1 MNGQNL
7 EINILLQSFFY
18 ICMITVEVE
27 ILDAIIRNSEKKVDV
42 SIDEIAFFHDRF
54 CLNRCFLALVLIQ
67 PFYFYFFYT
76 LQYAMWLL

>member
-1 MNGQNL
+1 MNGQNR

-27 ILDAIIRNSEKKVDV
+27 ILDAIIKNSEKKVDV

-54 CLNRCFLALVLIQ
+54 CLNRGFSSHSAFLFLFLLYSTVCHVVAL
-67 PFYFYFFYT
+67 
-76 LQYAMWLL
+76 AS